1 MPPPDLAENRPGTQT
16 GAPGRAAGEPAAE
29 FAAQED
35 PRQRVV
41 AVLARDYFARRG
53 FTAPRPPPSADE
65 VVGEMEARGYVRLDA
80 AAPPRGK
87 RDRVVVL
94 VLAPAPGRYSGS
106 AADLRGLLTAVLG
119 EPAAREG
126 RLAEL
131 TVIANDDFFRRT
143 GLLDTVRDA
152 SREATGILAAAYAA
166 DLAARRAA
174 VGLGAPPSARGA
186 GDPTGAAPFIAAY
199 PYRYFFVDFFDN
211 AATFPHRVMADDE
224 RASLESFYRIGD
236 SAYPTLFP
244 DDPAAVWCGARPGH
258 LIEVQRRSGAAPVAL
273 SYRRV
278 VLNGSV
284 AEMYN

>member
-1 MPPPDLAENRPGTQT
+1 MPPPDPAAATETRPGVPP
-16 GAPGRAAGEPAAE
+16 GAPAAE

-41 AVLARDYFARRG
+41 AVLARSYFARRG
-53 FTAPRPPPSADE
+53 FTATRPPPTADE

-80 AAPPRGK
+80 AAPPRGR

-106 AADLRGLLTAVLG
+106 AADLRGLLAAVLG

-131 TVIANDDFFRRT
+131 TVVANDDFFRRA
-143 GLLDTVRDA
+143 GLLDAVRDA
-152 SREATGILAAAYAA
+152 SREAAGVLAAAYAA

-174 VGLGAPPSARGA
+174 VGLGAPPPARGA
-186 GDPTGAAPFIAAY
+186 GDPAGAAPFIAAY
-199 PYRYFFVDFFDN
+199 PYRYFFVDFFEN
-211 AATFPHRVMADDE
+211 AATFPHRVISDDE
-224 RASLESFYRIGD
+224 RSALETFYRIGD
-236 SAYPTLFP
+236 AAYPTLFP

-258 LIEVQRRSGAAPVAL
+258 LVEIQRRSGAAPIAPA
-273 SYRRV
+273 YRRI
-278 VLNGSV
+278 VLNGSL